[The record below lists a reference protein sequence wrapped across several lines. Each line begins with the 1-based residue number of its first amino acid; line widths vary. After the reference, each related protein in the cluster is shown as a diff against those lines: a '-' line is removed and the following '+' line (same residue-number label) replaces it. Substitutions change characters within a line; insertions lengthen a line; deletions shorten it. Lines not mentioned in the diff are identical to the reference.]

1 MFVRSLSTLFA
12 FLALSCS
19 SFAQAT
25 ATIPH
30 FACGGGWSTTV
41 MLTHGLWYPY
51 STSANP
57 WKLHFA
63 IDVRSKDNKQI
74 FSSLE
79 TLPNQNGTY
88 TRRFACDSD
97 EIETG
102 RIDFI
107 FFDSEIGNFGQPQRR
122 IWPIAMFSY
131 TKDGQTLEAGLQ
143 AQFMSGVDTRR
154 EDAKGSNME
163 GIAPR
168 PHTSQSFRRMDTN
181 MVLPFRTSMIDLCGL
196 VWCFEIKLA
205 LRCINGTS
213 PCDREK
219 PHLGQWTRLQMV
231 SLAQPRFITLKIL
244 AFINRLDSPHSGS
257 RLQASLPVFSMATRR
272 TFDCG

>member
-143 AQFMSGVDTRR
+143 AQFMSGVDTIVGV
-154 EDAKGSNME
+154 DAQGQQIWKRIAPMAAYVPIVQTDGYKH
-163 GIAPR
+163 GIAVSNQHDRSVRVGVVFRDQAGLAVHQRYFTLRPR
-168 PHTSQSFRRMDTN
+168 ETTSWTVDEVADGFIGSAQIYNAEDIGIYQPIGLAAFRFSPSGQFAS
-181 MVLPFRTSMIDLCGL
+181 VF
-196 VWCFEIKLA
+196 
-205 LRCINGTS
+205 NGY
-213 PCDREK
+213 
-219 PHLGQWTRLQMV
+219 
-231 SLAQPRFITLKIL
+231 
-244 AFINRLDSPHSGS
+244 
-257 RLQASLPVFSMATRR
+257 
-272 TFDCG
+272 